1 MSTVQT
7 SDVLIIG
14 AGHNGLIA
22 AAYLALAGYSVRILE
37 GQDRPGGAAV
47 TEEFAPDYYLS
58 TCAHLLDGW
67 SRQIEKDLK
76 LHKLDFE
83 MAART
88 TMTTVLDR
96 DGRHLVLPAQKRED
110 IQLLAEHSS
119 ADAQAYPAFRDR
131 MNRFAATLGPLLTQ
145 SVPAFGAENDS
156 AASRKLASSLAWR
169 VQKMSN
175 ADRHDWLHFQGNS
188 IANELDRSFE
198 SDLIKG
204 AIAFDATFSHAMGAS
219 TPGSA
224 FALAYKGAVRHNS
237 KGEMGNPAGGM
248 GAFTD
253 ALIEAASQH
262 GAELHTNCRVT
273 KLLVDDERIAGAELS
288 DGTRYEAKVVL
299 SSASARTTYVDML
312 GPTHVQPAMQRR
324 LTRIRKTGTVA
335 KLHLALEGLP
345 HIENCAERE
354 YGGRMIISPSVT
366 HVDQAFAACK
376 RGHIPDEPV
385 MEVFLPSFHDY
396 RLAPPGHHVMS
407 IIVPF
412 IPYEVEGGWEAQEEV
427 FTKRIVDIVST
438 YATDLK
444 LKIIAGDTLTPP
456 KIEKQFGLGEG
467 GWHQGDMSFDQAFAF
482 RPAPGLAHQAPVE
495 GLFLCGAAAHPG
507 GGMTGLPGKL
517 AAEQAL
523 SFLKREGKDV

>member
-37 GQDRPGGAAV
+37 GRDRPGGAAV

-88 TMTTVLDR
+88 TTTTALDR
-96 DGRHLVLPAQKRED
+96 DGRHLVLPAHKRED
-110 IQLLAEHSS
+110 IQLIGEHSS
-119 ADAQAYPAFRDR
+119 SDAQAYPAFRDQ
-131 MNRFAATLGPLLTQ
+131 MDRFAATLSPLLNQ
-145 SVPAFGAENDS
+145 PVPAFGPDGES
-156 AASRKLASSLAWR
+156 AASRKLATSLAWR
-169 VQKMSN
+169 VQKMSQ
-175 ADRHDWLHFQGNS
+175 ADRHDWLRFQGNS
-188 IANELDRSFE
+188 IANELDRTFE
-198 SDLIKG
+198 SDLLKG

-219 TPGSA
+219 IPGSA
-224 FALAYKGAVRHNS
+224 FTLAYKGALRHSS
-237 KGEMGNPAGGM
+237 KGAMANPAGGM

-253 ALIEAASQH
+253 ALIEVATQQ
-262 GAELHTNCRVT
+262 GADLHTNCHVT
-273 KLLVDDERIAGAELS
+273 KLLVEDEHIAGAELS

-312 GPTHVQPAMQRR
+312 GPAHLQPAMQRR
-324 LTRIRKTGTVA
+324 LTRIRKTGAVA

-345 HIENCAERE
+345 HIENCTERE
-354 YGGRMIISPSVT
+354 YGGRMIISPSVA

-376 RGHIPDEPV
+376 RGQIPDEPV

-396 RLAPPGHHVMS
+396 RLAPAGHHVMS

-412 IPYEVEGGWEAQEEV
+412 IPFEVEGGWEAQEEA
-427 FTKRIVDIVST
+427 FTKRIVDTLST

-456 KIEKQFGLGEG
+456 KIEKKFGFGEG
-467 GWHQGDMSFDQAFAF
+467 GWHQGDITFDQVFAF
-482 RPAPGLAHQAPVE
+482 RPVPGLAHQGPVD

-523 SFLKREGKDV
+523 SFLKKGDTDD

>member
-22 AAYLALAGYSVRILE
+22 AAYLALAGHSVRILE
-37 GQDRPGGAAV
+37 GRDRPGGGAV
-47 TEEFAPDYYLS
+47 TEEFAPDYYVS

-88 TMTTVLDR
+88 TITTALDR
-96 DGRHLVLPAQKRED
+96 DGRHLALPAHKRED
-110 IQLLAEHSS
+110 IQLIGEHSS
-119 ADAQAYPAFRDR
+119 SDAQSYPAFREQLD
-131 MNRFAATLGPLLTQ
+131 RFASTLGPLLNQ
-145 SVPAFGAENDS
+145 PIPDLGPAGDV
-156 AASRKLASSLAWR
+156 AASRKLAASLAWR
-169 VQKMSN
+169 VQKMSR
-175 ADRHDWLHFQGNS
+175 ADRHDWLRFQSNS
-188 IANELDRSFE
+188 IANELDRTFE
-198 SDLIKG
+198 SDLLKG
-204 AIAFDATFSHAMGAS
+204 AIAFDATFSHGMGAS

-224 FALAYKGAVRHNS
+224 FALAYKGALRHSS
-237 KGEMGNPAGGM
+237 KGAMANPAGGM

-253 ALIEAASQH
+253 ALIEVASLH
-262 GAELHTNCRVT
+262 GAELQTNCQVT
-273 KLLVDDERIAGAELS
+273 KLLVEDERISGAELS

-312 GPTHVQPAMQRR
+312 GPTHLQPAIQRR
-324 LTRIRKTGTVA
+324 LTRIRKTGSVA
-335 KLHLALEGLP
+335 KLNLALEGLP
-345 HIENCAERE
+345 HIENCTERE
-354 YGGRMIISPSVT
+354 YGGRMIISPSVA

-376 RGHIPDEPV
+376 RGQIPDEPV

-396 RLAPPGHHVMS
+396 RLAPAGHHVMS
-407 IIVPF
+407 IIVPY
-412 IPYEVEGGWEAQEEV
+412 IPFDVEGGWETQEEV
-427 FTKRIVDIVST
+427 FTKRVVDTLSI
-438 YATDLK
+438 YANDLK

-456 KIEKQFGLGEG
+456 KIKKQFGFGEG
-467 GWHQGDMSFDQAFAF
+467 GWHQGDITFDQTFAF
-482 RPAPGLAHQAPVE
+482 RPTPGLASQGPVG

-507 GGMTGLPGKL
+507 GGLTGLPGKI

-523 SFLKREGKDV
+523 AFLKEGGKDV

>member
-22 AAYLALAGYSVRILE
+22 AAYLAIAGYSVRILE

-47 TEEFAPDYYLS
+47 TEEFAPDYYVS

-88 TMTTVLDR
+88 TTTTALDR

-110 IQLLAEHSS
+110 IQLIAGHSS
-119 ADAQAYPAFRDR
+119 ADAGSYPDFRDQ
-131 MNRFAATLGPLLTQ
+131 MDRFAATLAPMLNQ
-145 SVPAFGAENDS
+145 PVPAFGPDGDTV
-156 AASRKLASSLAWR
+156 ASRKLASSLAWR

-175 ADRHDWLHFQGNS
+175 ADRHDWLRFQGNS
-188 IANELDRSFE
+188 IANELDRTFE
-198 SDLIKG
+198 SDLLKG
-204 AIAFDATFSHAMGAS
+204 AIAFDATFGHAMGAS

-224 FALAYKGAVRHNS
+224 FALAYKGALRHSS
-237 KGEMGNPAGGM
+237 KGAVANPAGGM

-253 ALIEAASQH
+253 ALIEASSQH
-262 GAELHTNCRVT
+262 GAELQTNCRVT
-273 KLLVDDERIAGAELS
+273 KLLVEDERISGAELS

-299 SSASARTTYVDML
+299 SSASARTTYLDML
-312 GPTHVQPAMQRR
+312 GPQHVQPAMQRR
-324 LTRIRKTGTVA
+324 LARIRKTGTVA

-354 YGGRMIISPSVT
+354 YGGRMIIAPSVG

-376 RGHIPDEPV
+376 RGQIPDEPV

-412 IPYEVEGGWEAQEEV
+412 IPYEVEGGWEAQEESL
-427 FTKRIVDIVST
+427 TKRIVDTLST
-438 YATDLK
+438 YATDIK

-456 KIEKQFGLGEG
+456 KIEKQFGLGVG
-467 GWHQGDMSFDQAFAF
+467 GWHQGDMTFDQAFAF
-482 RPAPGLAHQAPVE
+482 RPAPGLAHQAPVD

-523 SFLKREGKDV
+523 SFLKEGAKDD